1 MRRPPSASLGSGDL
15 TAWKVTLA
23 AGLVVDLVVL
33 GLLEQLRRTVVE
45 IDEGV
50 DTLWTAG
57 QRLAQNTQVA
67 HVLGSVGA
75 RGGELL
81 EELDRH
87 AAPTDRSSG

>member
-1 MRRPPSASLGSGDL
+1 MSRGSS

-33 GLLEQLRRTVVE
+33 GLLEQLRRTVAE

-57 QRLAQNTQVA
+57 QRLAQNTQVT
-67 HVLGSVGA
+67 HVLTSVGA

-81 EELDRH
+81 EELERH
-87 AAPTDRSSG
+87 RPPTEESSA